1 MIRLSGNCFCC
12 CIIYRCTTA
21 SAIPCDFSQC
31 LEDAGIK
38 LKRFAGSS
46 IGSTIA
52 GLLSV
57 GYSSDELIALYIQ
70 DLSIF
75 IRGKHVNHDGI
86 SCLWNMNM

>member
-1 MIRLSGNCFCC
+1 MI
-12 CIIYRCTTA
+12 
-21 SAIPCDFSQC
+21 FSQC

-75 IRGKHVNHDGI
+75 IRGMHVNHNGI